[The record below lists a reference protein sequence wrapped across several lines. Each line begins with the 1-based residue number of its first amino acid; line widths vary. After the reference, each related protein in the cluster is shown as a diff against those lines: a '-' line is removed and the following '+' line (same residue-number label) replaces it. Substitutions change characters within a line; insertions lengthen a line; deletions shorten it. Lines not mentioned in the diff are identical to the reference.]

1 MFPISLTSSHLL
13 AWTFSDYNPIYY
25 VFETPYLLS
34 KVLELEPDEVQQNFG
49 PRFSLFLLTLEYY
62 FDEVSVSEFD
72 GYSYDAQDNLALF
85 HVSENADE
93 TDPIMSYSSVEAT
106 THQGARQCVP
116 ELHAE
121 WDCHRAHGAQH
132 QVAEQLAQR

>member
-72 GYSYDAQDNLALF
+72 AYSHDVQDNLALF
-85 HVSENADE
+85 HVSE
-93 TDPIMSYSSVEAT
+93 TVSY
-106 THQGARQCVP
+106 THLTLPTKA
-116 ELHAE
+116 
-121 WDCHRAHGAQH
+121 
-132 QVAEQLAQR
+132 